1 MLDICLLGTA
11 GMMPQPNRWLTAMMA
26 RYNGS
31 SLLIDCGEG
40 TQIAMKEAGLSPN
53 PIDTI
58 CFTHYH
64 ADHISGLPGLLL
76 SMGNS
81 DRTEP
86 VTMIG
91 PKGLEHVVNS
101 LRVIAP
107 ELPFPLRFIEL
118 QEPEESFVIN
128 GYHIHA
134 FRVQHNV
141 TCYGYCIEIPRDG
154 KFDVAAAQ
162 ALPIPVQKWSVLQR
176 GETVEWEG
184 RTYTPDMVM
193 GPPRKGIKVTY
204 CTDTR
209 PNERI
214 VRFANQA
221 DLEESIEVVIAGY
234 QKKNAIMSDKE
245 KMTVAYHEIGHA
257 LVAALQTHSAP
268 VQKITIV
275 PRTSGALGYT
285 MQVEEGNHYLMTKE
299 EIENKIATFAGGRAA
314 EEIAVGSVSTGA
326 SNDIEQTT
334 KLARAMITRYGMS
347 EEFDMV
353 ALETVNNAYLGGD
366 ASLAC
371 SAETQTEIDR
381 QVVEL
386 VKKQHEKARNLLM
399 EHKEKLEQLSL
410 YLYDKETITGEEF
423 MNILNS

>member
-221 DLEESIEVVIAGY
+221 DLFICEGMYAEP
-234 QKKNAIMSDKE
+234 DKLS
-245 KMTVAYHEIGHA
+245 KAKQYKHMTFYE
-257 LVAALQTHSAP
+257 
-268 VQKITIV
+268 
-275 PRTSGALGYT
+275 
-285 MQVEEGNHYLMTKE
+285 
-299 EIENKIATFAGGRAA
+299 AA
-314 EEIAVGSVSTGA
+314 E
-326 SNDIEQTT
+326 
-334 KLARAMITRYGMS
+334 LARRAEVSQMWLTHFSPSLVGAKGYMKEVRKIFP
-347 EEFDMV
+347 E
-353 ALETVNNAYLGGD
+353 AYLGEDGM
-366 ASLAC
+366 
-371 SAETQTEIDR
+371 T
-381 QVVEL
+381 VEL
-386 VKKQHEKARNLLM
+386 DFQE
-399 EHKEKLEQLSL
+399 
-410 YLYDKETITGEEF
+410 D
-423 MNILNS
+423 